1 MRQLRAAFLI
11 GMCASVMLI
20 GATRANAVTIG
31 QWTFDAL
38 PSAQF
43 ILNPAPSTNNQLSGT
58 PLATP
63 LGMNNSYSYT
73 TTPVAIGS
81 VDGADVLVTNGTG
94 HTGTTD
100 QSWRVRGD
108 TGNLYP
114 QPLTGSPNQSPPNDS
129 PAVGNGWNLAA
140 PQNTQGAK
148 FSFNTTGFNN
158 LVFSYDVFSTN
169 QGVRDQQIQ
178 YTANGGTTW
187 TTVGATGTGLGGILA
202 GNPGA
207 NVGVNTG
214 GVLYNIMTPND
225 FINGI
230 TVDFGAL
237 GIHSVD
243 NNPNFGVRIVS
254 IFDPTF
260 TPTNTTYTS
269 ATIANGAYNNNSGNW
284 RFDNVTLTGA
294 AVPEPASV
302 VLAGLGLVG
311 LAVGRWQRRGRRS
324 GCS

>member
-1 MRQLRAAFLI
+1 MRQLRSAFLI
-11 GMCASVMLI
+11 GMCASVMMS

-63 LGMNNSYSYT
+63 LGMNNTYSYT

-129 PAVGNGWNLAA
+129 PAVGNGWALAA

-148 FSFNTTGFNN
+148 FSFNTTGFSN
-158 LVFSYDVFSTN
+158 LAFSYDVFSTN

-254 IFDPTF
+254 IYDPTF
-260 TPTNTTYTS
+260 IATNPTYTS

-302 VLAGLGLVG
+302 VLAGFGLVA
-311 LAVGRWQRRGRRS
+311 LAVGGRQRRGRR
-324 GCS
+324 

>member
-1 MRQLRAAFLI
+1 MRHLRAAFLI
-11 GMCASVMLI
+11 GTCASVMLI
-20 GATRANAVTIG
+20 GATRASAVTIG

-38 PSAQF
+38 TSGQF
-43 ILNPAPSTNNQLSGT
+43 TMNPAPSTNNQVSST

-63 LGMNNSYSYT
+63 LGMNNTFTYT
-73 TTPVAIGS
+73 TSPVATGA
-81 VDGADVLVTNGTG
+81 VDGEDVLVTNGTG

-100 QSWRVRGD
+100 QAWRVRGD

-114 QPLTGSPNQSPPNDS
+114 QPLAGSSDQSPPNDS

-140 PQNTQGAK
+140 PQNSQGAK
-148 FSFNTTGFNN
+148 FSFNTTGYSN

-178 YTANGGTTW
+178 YTTNGGNSW
-187 TTVGATGTGLGGILA
+187 TTVSATGTGAGGIL
-202 GNPGA
+202 GT
-207 NVGVNTG
+207 NVAVNTG
-214 GVLYNIMTPND
+214 GTLYNIMTPND

-243 NNPNFGVRIVS
+243 NNPNFGVRIAS
-254 IFDPTF
+254 IYDPTF
-260 TPTNTTYTS
+260 AGSGGLDTTYTS

-284 RFDNVTLTGA
+284 RFDNVTLTG
-294 AVPEPASV
+294 VPEPASF
-302 VLAGLGLVG
+302 VLAGFGLIG
-311 LAVGRWQRRGRRS
+311 IAVGGLRRRS
-324 GCS
+324 RR